1 MSEIKPLNV
10 GGNRLFCRISIFN
23 VSPNCQQAAGGEI
36 PERCGVVGSRRC
48 RDSTLPQRA
57 TLVTIVTTLLL
68 GLYDGRTGQKGAS
81 VASAEPVAGDRETV
95 SDPTTVELSYQ
106 VVLRL
111 DSLQARHSIVAVEM
125 DFFRLLRQQDRE
137 ARFSQYSLCVKAVD
151 GSRAGQVLPFRWE
164 PRYHSGDGRY
174 DSAGRLVFVVEDP
187 GTTEVAVSY
196 GRGPTVEAQVVA
208 GKVIG
213 DGDTLRLAGSG
224 KFEFDQRICRPTV
237 VDLDSD
243 GRRDLLGGQR
253 YGAGVPVMW
262 YRNVGTDIQPR
273 FAERE
278 TYRVTTSD
286 GMHIGTPHG
295 AWALTVTV
303 CDWDRDGRNDLLLG
317 SRDGNEY
324 TGSCV
329 VMFHKN
335 IGQRGRSEFAAGK
348 IVYRTDFKRLYMEP
362 ADWDGDGDLDLVLG
376 TFRDCGLYFA
386 ENTGVDQQGLPQLS
400 PPIRLQAN
408 GKEIDYLFMS
418 KPSVAD
424 WDGDGDLD
432 LMAGQYYERPGPGRT
447 HCGDLPE
454 NNNSGS
460 NERLFG
466 AFYFENVGSRQHPVL
481 AAPRQ
486 LRDAH
491 GNAIIAGFFTQPTI
505 VDWNRDGVMDVL
517 MTAGI
522 PRAGGRGAV
531 AYLNRGTRLK
541 PRLVPTSIPFLGS
554 EPLRGSDFASPV
566 IVDLD
571 RDGTLD
577 VVLGDAEGHI
587 LLFQG
592 RERLQFGPPIR
603 LRSEGQMIDEDGESD
618 LGEAHRGYPRIAV
631 ADWNHDGCHDL
642 IMWSQNGEQGW
653 LNGWGPNSFSL
664 KFFPGT
670 EDPLDFGRGEE
681 IRAAGQQIVAGWR
694 CKPDIVDLDGD
705 GLLDLVETVGHGQHE
720 VDAFTIMFFKN
731 VGTRR
736 QWKLAAPV
744 PLTLEGERP
753 MLSGEN
759 AGRRMALRLVDWD
772 NDGDLDLF
780 TAKDTQVALRDAGVL
795 YWENVGTKKNPQ
807 FADFYEFRRVNQQVN
822 SWHETVVDAV
832 DLDRD
837 GSLDLV
843 VGNGDLGEVHFF
855 RRSFLDSGYYQAHF
869 YKSPAVDDAK
879 EQQQER

>member
-1 MSEIKPLNV
+1 MSEIKTLKV
-10 GGNRLFCRISIFN
+10 RGNRVFYYVPMFR
-23 VSPNCQQAAGGEI
+23 VSAICQKAAGGKNQG
-36 PERCGVVGSRRC
+36 PCVPVVSRRFENSAFA
-48 RDSTLPQRA
+48 RRA
-57 TLVTIVTTLLL
+57 LILTTVTLLL
-68 GLYDGRTGQKGAS
+68 LVLYDGRSGLQGVS
-81 VASAEPVAGDRETV
+81 VVAAEPVAGELETV
-95 SDPTTVELSYQ
+95 NDPTAGEPRYQ
-106 VVLRL
+106 LVLRL
-111 DSLQARHSIVAVEM
+111 ASRQERHSIVAVEM
-125 DFFRLLRQQDRE
+125 DFGRLLGQQDQE
-137 ARFSQYSLCVKAVD
+137 DRFNQYSLSVKAVD
-151 GSRAGQVLPFRWE
+151 GCQAGRGLPFRWE
-164 PRYHSGDGRY
+164 PRYNSGAASY
-174 DSAGRLVFVVEDP
+174 YSAGRLVFVVEDP
-187 GTTEVAVSY
+187 DTTEVEVSY
-196 GRGPTVEAQVVA
+196 GTGPTQEGQPVV
-208 GKVIG
+208 GNMIG
-213 DGDTLRLAGSG
+213 DGDTLRLSGSG
-224 KFEFDQRICRPTV
+224 EFEFDQRICRPAV
-237 VDLDSD
+237 VDLDGD
-243 GRRDLLGGQR
+243 GRRDLLGCQR

-278 TYRVTTSD
+278 TYRMTTQK
-286 GMHIGTPHG
+286 GMPIGTPPG

-303 CDWDRDGRNDLLLG
+303 CDWDRDGKNDLLLG

-335 IGQRGRSEFAAGK
+335 IGQRGRSEFAAGE
-348 IVYRTDFKRLYMEP
+348 VAYRTEFKRLYMEP

-386 ENTGVDQQGLPQLS
+386 ENTGVDQQGLPRLS
-400 PPIRLQAN
+400 PPVRLQAN

-418 KPSVAD
+418 KPSIAD

-447 HCGDLPE
+447 HCGDLPA

-460 NERLFG
+460 SERLFG
-466 AFYFENVGSRQHPVL
+466 AFYFENVGNRPGPVL

-486 LRDAH
+486 LSDAH
-491 GNAIIAGFFTQPTI
+491 GNAIIAGFFTQPTM
-505 VDWNRDGVMDVL
+505 VDWNQDGVMDVL

-522 PRAGGRGAV
+522 PRAGGRGALV
-531 AYLNRGTRLK
+531 YLNRGTRSK
-541 PRLVPTSIPFLGS
+541 PRLVATPIPCLGS

-571 RDGTLD
+571 RDGALD

-587 LLFQG
+587 HLFQG
-592 RERLQFGPPIR
+592 RERLQFGPPIG
-603 LRSEGQMIDEDGESD
+603 LRSEGQIIDEYGESD

-631 ADWNHDGCHDL
+631 ADWNHDGWHDL

-653 LNGWGPNSFSL
+653 LNGWGPDSFSL
-664 KFFPGT
+664 KYFPGT
-670 EDPLDFGRGEE
+670 EDPLNFGRGEE
-681 IRAAGQQIVAGWR
+681 IRAGGKQIVAGWR
-694 CKPDIVDLDGD
+694 CKPEVVDLDGD

-720 VDAFTIMFFKN
+720 VDTFTIMFFKN
-731 VGTRR
+731 VGTRQ
-736 QWKLAAPV
+736 QWRLALPV
-744 PLTLEGERP
+744 PLTLEGGRP
-753 MLSGEN
+753 LLVGEN
-759 AGRRMALRLVDWD
+759 SGRRMALRLVDWD

-795 YWENVGTKKNPQ
+795 YWENVGTRKKPQ
-807 FADFYEFRRVNQQVN
+807 FADFYEFQRVNQQVN

-855 RRSFLDSGYYQAHF
+855 RRSFLDSGYYQAKF
-869 YKSPAVDDAK
+869 CKSPAVDAAK
-879 EQQQER
+879 EQQ